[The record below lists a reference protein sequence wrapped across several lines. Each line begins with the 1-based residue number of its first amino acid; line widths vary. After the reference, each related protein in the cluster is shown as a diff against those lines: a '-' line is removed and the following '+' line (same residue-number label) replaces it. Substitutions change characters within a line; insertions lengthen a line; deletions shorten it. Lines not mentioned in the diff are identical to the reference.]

1 MARACGSYPQCHRFK
16 SSRRYHI
23 GEMRKHLSDTPS
35 KRAYGPL
42 VKWLR
47 HGPFTA
53 VTWVRFPYGSPC
65 RHPKGRRQFGG
76 LAQLVRAPASH
87 AGGHW
92 FESSSLHQKVPDFVR
107 NQELFL
113 FMISKVTR
121 HFGVFRLTQTVTQ
134 KPRGQESTGEGR
146 MASSVPLGLFL
157 WATWSG

>member
-1 MARACGSYPQCHRFK
+1 MRFIPAVSPVQIQSPLPK
-16 SSRRYHI
+16 P
-23 GEMRKHLSDTPS
+23 GEMYHVSPGPLKGLS
-35 KRAYGPL
+35 GPL

-53 VTWVRFPYGSPC
+53 VTWVRVPYGSP
-65 RHPKGRRQFGG
+65 HRQSVRGLPTIGG

-92 FESSSLHQKVPDFVR
+92 FESSSLHQKVPDFRR

-113 FMISKVTR
+113 HLCSQIVTR
-121 HFGVFRLTQTVTQ
+121 HFGVFRLTQ

-146 MASSVPLGLFL
+146 MASSAPLPLFFVV
-157 WATWSG
+157 TSPD